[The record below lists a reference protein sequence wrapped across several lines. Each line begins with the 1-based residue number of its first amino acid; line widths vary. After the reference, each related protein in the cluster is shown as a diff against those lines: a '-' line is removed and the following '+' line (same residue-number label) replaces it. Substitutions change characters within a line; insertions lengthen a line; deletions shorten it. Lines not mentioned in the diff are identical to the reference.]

1 MRLFLAV
8 AVTAGVWVPAVHA
21 GGAVSSG
28 GDDWPMFQANPQHS
42 GTQNDRAVSASTAA
56 HLTVR
61 WKTLATPDK
70 LFMSSPVIAYNATL
84 NETLVYSTTSA
95 GTVAARDLD
104 TGAVVWARA
113 GNGGIVATPA
123 VFGNTVYV
131 GTEAR
136 RLLAFDATTG
146 RPQCQFS
153 LSGAVQSSPVV
164 GFVDDTG
171 PVVFFGDTGTSEA
184 DNAGHEW
191 AVNGVGN
198 SNGSCTQ
205 KWVFN
210 NWNNKGPASNRTGSW
225 SSPALTTDATGRP
238 LLVFGSA
245 DPDSSVY
252 ALDARDG
259 TVVWRYQTATTGP
272 DQDVGA
278 APTMSAP
285 GVNGFADGLVYID
298 GKNKIEYALDLLN
311 GAKVWQFDLEKA
323 AGGENANAQSTAAL
337 IGDRLVVPYAHHLF
351 KFDASTGRLIWRSK
365 PAPSIFYASPAISG
379 PSSNQVVFIGDADG
393 YEHAYRLRDGT
404 QLFEVRANGPIYAS
418 AAIAYGSVVF
428 GANDGYLYA
437 LK

>member
-1 MRLFLAV
+1 VFVA
-8 AVTAGVWVPAVHA
+8 AVTAVVCVAAMHA
-21 GGAVSSG
+21 GGTVTVGPA
-28 GDDWPMFQANPQHS
+28 DDWPMFQGNPQHS
-42 GTQNDRAVSASTAA
+42 GTQNDRAVGAASAA

-61 WKTLATPDK
+61 WKTLATADK
-70 LFMSSPVIAYNATL
+70 LFMSSPVVAFNATL
-84 NETLVYSTTSA
+84 DEPLVYSTTSA
-95 GTVAARDLD
+95 GTVAARDLN
-104 TGAVVWARA
+104 TGAVVWARS

-146 RPQCQFS
+146 TLQCEFS

-164 GFVDDTG
+164 GFVDNTG

-184 DNAGHEW
+184 ANAGHEW
-191 AVNGVGN
+191 AVNGVNN
-198 SNGSCTQ
+198 SNGACTQ
-205 KWVFN
+205 KWVFD
-210 NWNNKGPASNRTGSW
+210 NWHNKGPAANRTGSW
-225 SSPALTTDATGRP
+225 SSPALTTDENGRP

-259 TVVWRYQTATTGP
+259 TVVWRYQTKTTGP

-278 APTMSAP
+278 APTISAP
-285 GVNGFADGLVYID
+285 GANGFGDGVVYVD

-311 GAKVWQFDLEKA
+311 GAKIWQFDLEKA
-323 AGGENANAQSTAAL
+323 AVGENANAQSAAAL
-337 IGDRLVVPYAHHLF
+337 IGDRLVVPYAHYVF
-351 KFDASTGRLIWRSK
+351 KFEASTGRLIWRSK

-379 PSSNQVVFIGDADG
+379 PSSNQVVVIGDADG
-393 YEHAYRLRDGT
+393 FEHAYRLRDGV
-404 QLFEVRANGPIYAS
+404 QLLAVKAGGAIYAS
-418 AAIAYGSVVF
+418 AAIGYGTVVF
-428 GANDGYLYA
+428 DANDGYLYA